1 VRDKAEYRGD
11 SGAVRLGARRR
22 RDAAG
27 VRVVLAD
34 YGAGNL
40 RSLCSALDRAGAEP
54 AVTEDP
60 AEVERAPLAV
70 IAGVGNTG
78 AAARGL
84 EQRGLAEA
92 LLARVRA
99 GKPVLGI
106 CVGMQLLFGES
117 DEGGAGLQIL
127 PGRVERLQASR
138 VPHMGWNELRVTA
151 PTRLLERL
159 DGEDVYFAH
168 SYVCAP
174 EAAIAVA
181 EVEHDGPVVAAV
193 EHGSVAGVQFHPER
207 SGPAGA
213 RALGNALAWSRSV

>member
-1 VRDKAEYRGD
+1 VK
-11 SGAVRLGARRR
+11 
-22 RDAAG
+22 
-27 VRVVLAD
+27 VVLAD

-40 RSLCSALDRAGAEP
+40 RSLCSALSRAGAEP

-60 AEVERAPLAV
+60 AEAERAPLTV

-92 LLARVRA
+92 LLARVRS
-99 GKPVLGI
+99 GRPVLGI

-117 DEGGAGLQIL
+117 EEGGGGLEIL
-127 PGRVERLQASR
+127 PGRVERLRAGR
-138 VPHMGWNELRVTA
+138 VPHMGWNELRVKA
-151 PTRLLERL
+151 PSRLLERL
-159 DGEDVYFAH
+159 DGEDAYFAH
-168 SYVCAP
+168 SYACAP

-181 EVEHDGPVVAAV
+181 EVDHDGPVVAAV
-193 EHGSVAGVQFHPER
+193 EHGAVAGVQFHPER

-213 RALGNALAWSRSV
+213 RVLRNALAWSRSV

>member
-1 VRDKAEYRGD
+1 
-11 SGAVRLGARRR
+11 
-22 RDAAG
+22 

-40 RSLCSALDRAGAEP
+40 RSVCSALARAGADP
-54 AVTEDP
+54 VIAEDP

-84 EQRGLAEA
+84 EQRGLAAA
-92 LLARVRA
+92 LLARARSGRPLLA
-99 GKPVLGI
+99 I

-117 DEGGAGLQIL
+117 EEGGAGLAIL
-127 PGRVERLQASR
+127 PGRVERLRARR
-138 VPHMGWNELRVTA
+138 VPHMGWNELRLTA
-151 PTRLLERL
+151 ATELLDGL

-168 SYVCAP
+168 SYACAP
-174 EAAIAVA
+174 EESVAVA
-181 EVEHDGPVVAAV
+181 EVEHGGPVVAAV
-193 EHGSVAGVQFHPER
+193 ERGPVAGVQFHPER

-213 RALGNALAWSRSV
+213 RILRNALAWSRSA